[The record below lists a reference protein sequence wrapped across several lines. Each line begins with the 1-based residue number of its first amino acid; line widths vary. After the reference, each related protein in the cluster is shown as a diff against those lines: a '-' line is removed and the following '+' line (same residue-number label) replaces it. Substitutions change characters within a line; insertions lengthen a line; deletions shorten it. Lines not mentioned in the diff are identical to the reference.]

1 MRFTVEIKRNQN
13 EMTEV
18 GEKGK
23 RRGEKKKGEDRKK
36 KRIEIRK
43 GEDRVE

>member
-23 RRGEKKKGEDRKK
+23 RRGERKEE
-36 KRIEIRK
+36 RNGPIPHPP
-43 GEDRVE
+43 G